1 MKPKTNTNTNTNDKN
16 CWHLH
21 PLMWV
26 VVGLTAASVGIF
38 VAGLLMPPPGEV
50 HPSVLKGLAILTA
63 DIALVIFAYAV
74 VSGETATFTHGNT
87 SATVGGNNKR
97 AENDEPTE

>member
-1 MKPKTNTNTNTNDKN
+1 MKPKTNTNTNDKN
-16 CWHLH
+16 GWHLH
-21 PLMWV
+21 PLMWL

-38 VAGLLMPPPGEV
+38 VGGLLIPPPGEV
-50 HPSVLKGLAILTA
+50 HTSVIKGLAILTV

-74 VSGETATFTHGNT
+74 VSGKTATFTHGDT

-97 AENDEPTE
+97 TENDEPTE

>member
-1 MKPKTNTNTNTNDKN
+1 MKPNTNTNDKN

-26 VVGLTAASVGIF
+26 VVGLTVASVAIF
-38 VAGLLMPPPGEV
+38 VVGLILPPAGEV
-50 HPSVLKGLAILTA
+50 HPSVLKGVAILTT

-74 VSGETATFTHGNT
+74 VSGKTTTFTHGNT
-87 SATVGGNNKR
+87 SATVGGMQER
-97 AENDEPTE
+97 AEIQNDTTE

>member
-1 MKPKTNTNTNTNDKN
+1 MKPKTNTNTNNKN
-16 CWHLH
+16 GWHLH
-21 PLMWV
+21 PLMWL

-38 VAGLLMPPPGEV
+38 VGGLLIPPPGEV
-50 HPSVLKGLAILTA
+50 HPSVIKGLAILTV

-74 VSGETATFTHGNT
+74 VSGKTATFTHGDT

-97 AENDEPTE
+97 TENDEPTE

>member
-1 MKPKTNTNTNTNDKN
+1 MKPKQKQTEQNS
-16 CWHLH
+16 WHLH

-26 VVGLTAASVGIF
+26 VVGLTAASVCIF
-38 VAGLLMPPPGEV
+38 VAGLLIPPPGEV

-74 VSGETATFTHGNT
+74 VSGKTATFTHGNT
-87 SATVGGNNKR
+87 SATVGGMKER
-97 AENDEPTE
+97 AATDEPSE